1 MRDVRVSALRLLV
14 VAALCPTA
22 CSGAGRAASPSE
34 APASPAAD
42 KVVAEVGGRAI
53 TLGEVDKRAAG
64 GLQRLAQEEFDL
76 RRQAV
81 EELISERLL
90 EEEARSRGLTPEALL
105 KVEVTDRLKPPT
117 PEQVRTIFERSRDR
131 LGDRPFAEVA
141 PHIERSLMEQ
151 ARTER
156 EAEFNRQ
163 LRSRST
169 VRVSLA
175 APRATL
181 AVPADAPAL
190 GPAAAPVTIVGFLDY
205 QCPYCHRSQATVD
218 RVVEQYKGKVRLV
231 HQDFLLGRPRSLPAA
246 RAARCAGDQGRFW
259 EYHRHLLNKPGDMSD
274 EDLKARAASLT
285 LDGGRFA
292 ACLGSDRYDAAI
304 QKAVEDGHALGITGT
319 PTFFV
324 NGRRLVGAR
333 PIEDFQELIDA
344 ELKHAGG

>member
-1 MRDVRVSALRLLV
+1 MRHARVSALRLLV
-14 VAALCPTA
+14 VAALVPTA
-22 CSGAGRAASPSE
+22 CSRAGSAASPPA

-42 KVVAEVGGRAI
+42 QVVAEVAGRGI

-64 GLQRLAQEEFDL
+64 GLQRLAQEEFEL

-81 EELISERLL
+81 EELVSERLL
-90 EEEARSRGLTPEALL
+90 EQEARSRGVTPEALL
-105 KVEVTDRLKPPT
+105 KAEVTDKVKLPT
-117 PEQVRTIFERSRDR
+117 PEQVRMIFERSRDR

-175 APRATL
+175 PPRATV

-190 GPAAAPVTIVGFLDY
+190 GPATAPVTIVGFLDY

-259 EYHRHLLNKPGDMSD
+259 EYHRDLLNKPGDMSD
-274 EDLKARAASLT
+274 EDLKARAASLG

-292 ACLGSDRYDAAI
+292 TCLGSDRYDAAI
-304 QKAVEDGHALGITGT
+304 QRAVEDGHALGITGT

-344 ELKHAGG
+344 ELKAGG